1 MKILLN
7 STKTMDDDVRTRLK
21 TTEPTFMAEART
33 LASALKPLPEKR
45 LLTEFDLT
53 RNTLP
58 EARTRIARWGETGN
72 SQVPAMLLFTG
83 LVYKHLDT
91 PGFSAAERKRAQ
103 RDLRILSG
111 LYGMLRPLDA
121 CQPYR
126 LEMGVRWRPPG
137 AQNLTVFWKPLLT
150 AALAAELKPG
160 EPVINLA
167 SQEYAK
173 AVDFK
178 ALPGPV
184 ISPVFKETRPDGSL
198 KSAPVYAKM
207 ARGAMVRWLIT
218 HAVRKPED
226 LLGFGELGWEAA
238 SEPPREGKWLFT
250 RVAAG

>member
-7 STKTMDDDVRTRLK
+7 STKTMDPEVVSRLK
-21 TTEPTFMAEART
+21 TTAPVFLNEAHE
-33 LASALKPLPEKR
+33 LAAALKPLPEER

-58 EARTRIARWGETGN
+58 EARSRLARWGNADSRPT
-72 SQVPAMLLFTG
+72 PALLLFSG
-83 LVYKHLDT
+83 LVYRHLD
-91 PGFSAAERKRAQ
+91 AASLNAAARKRAQ

-111 LYGMLRPLDA
+111 LYGMLRPFDGIE
-121 CQPYR
+121 PYR
-126 LEMGVRWRPPG
+126 LEMGARWRPPQ
-137 AQNLTVFWKPLLT
+137 AASLTAYWKPRLT

-173 AVDFK
+173 AVDLK

-184 ISPVFKETRPDGSL
+184 IWPVFKETRPDGTL

-207 ARGAMVRWLIT
+207 ARGAMVRWCIV
-218 HAVRKPED
+218 HAVRRPED
-226 LLGFGELGWEAA
+226 LLGFGKLGWEAA
-238 SEPPREGKWLFT
+238 TEPPSAGKWLFT
-250 RVAAG
+250 RPTGR